1 MRQKP
6 EIQTIRDTN
15 KKLWIQQIMDT
26 KKIMDNNK
34 NMETKQ
40 LPVWISKIYNWY
52 LKIYEDPK
60 YIMTKNYGH
69 PKVLIFFMQPCV

>member
-40 LPVWISKIYNWY
+40 RKPNSYRYEFQKFIIDTWKV
-52 LKIYEDPK
+52 LKIQN
-60 YIMTKNYGH
+60 T
-69 PKVLIFFMQPCV
+69 

>member
-6 EIQTIRDTN
+6 ENQTIRDTN

-40 LPVWISKIYNWY
+40 RKPNSYR
-52 LKIYEDPK
+52 YEFQKFIIDTWK
-60 YIMTKNYGH
+60 
-69 PKVLIFFMQPCV
+69 FMNIQNT